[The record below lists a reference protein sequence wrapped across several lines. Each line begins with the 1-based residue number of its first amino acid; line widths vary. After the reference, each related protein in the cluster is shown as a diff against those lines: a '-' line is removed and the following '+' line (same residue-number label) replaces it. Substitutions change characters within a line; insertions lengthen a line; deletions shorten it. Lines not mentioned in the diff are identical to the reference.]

1 MNIKKILNDRIYLGY
16 IHDLINDQTLS
27 LEKFV
32 HHHHTT
38 RLRHCLNVSYRN
50 YKICK
55 LLKLDARSAARA
67 GLLHDFFFYD
77 CSNYEKSNVGKGHLR
92 AHPEIANE
100 NASSAF
106 NLSAKESDI
115 ILKHMWPI
123 TFKLPNFKESLVIIF
138 VDKYCAL
145 LEALRLKIKS
155 TRI

>member
-1 MNIKKILNDRIYLGY
+1 MNVKKLLNDRIYLGY

-27 LEKFV
+27 LEQFV

-50 YKICK
+50 YKICRFF
-55 LLKLDARSAARA
+55 KLDARSAARA

-77 CSNYEKSNVGKGHLR
+77 RCNYDKANEGKGHLR
-92 AHPEIANE
+92 AHPEIANK
-100 NASSAF
+100 NASSTF
-106 NLSAKESDI
+106 KITPKESDI

-123 TFKLPNFKESLVIIF
+123 TLKLPQCKESVVIIF

-145 LEALRLKIKS
+145 LEAFRLKLKS
-155 TRI
+155 SRI

>member
-1 MNIKKILNDRIYLGY
+1 MKIKKLLNDRIYLAY

-27 LEKFV
+27 LERFV

-50 YKICK
+50 YKICR

-67 GLLHDFFFYD
+67 GLLHDFFFYE
-77 CSNYEKSNVGKGHLR
+77 CSDYDKSDDGKGHLR
-92 AHPEIANE
+92 AHPEIANK
-100 NASSAF
+100 NASSVF
-106 NLSAKESDI
+106 DITPKESDI

-123 TFKLPNFKESLVIIF
+123 TLRLPQCKESVVIII

-145 LEALRLKIKS
+145 LEAFRLKNKS
-155 TRI
+155 SRI